1 MNASVQ
7 IRRLRLVTAAM
18 PLCRVIAR
26 AHANGTARRPV
37 PFHRPAV
44 GVCMAMA
51 IASTQAH
58 PLTVSVERVCQLLS
72 SVGALLWRRRRQISP
87 QRRFRRSRLVS
98 DREAARFKRLR
109 RWAPCAPTA
118 GDPSCCVR
126 ACELSRVGGAEVQR
140 GLWGQSGPTRADS
153 RAPRAECRSALTL
166 GHGSTRATAGAG
178 ARVIFGCKQDCLA

>member
-58 PLTVSVERVCQLLS
+58 PLTVSVERLCQLLS
-72 SVGALLWRRRRQISP
+72 SVGALLWRAGGA
-87 QRRFRRSRLVS
+87 RFHRSAGFSTRLVS

-109 RWAPCAPTA
+109 RWAPCAPSA
-118 GDPSCCVR
+118 DDPSCCVR